1 MRVKHD
7 LKLGVTP
14 FYLHAVKEAKKY
26 VDFFKVASYELMWL
40 DLHNSIIKQ
49 NLPTIISTGMAELDE
64 IITIK
69 NLYESKG
76 FGLDKLTFLHCESNY
91 PASYETINL
100 AAINTMKEKLGCE
113 IGWSDHTRDI
123 DVICNAMF
131 GYGVKTI
138 EMHFDLDGIGEEAT
152 GGHCWLP
159 ADVQTLIHKVTK
171 FKAMAGSGL
180 KQPAST
186 ELKERFWRADPT
198 DGLRPI
204 KKIRGN
210 LGL

>member
-1 MRVKHD
+1 
-7 LKLGVTP
+7 
-14 FYLHAVKEAKKY
+14 
-26 VDFFKVASYELMWL
+26 
-40 DLHNSIIKQ
+40 
-49 NLPTIISTGMAELDE
+49 
-64 IITIK
+64 
-69 NLYESKG
+69 
-76 FGLDKLTFLHCESNY
+76 
-91 PASYETINL
+91 
-100 AAINTMKEKLGCE
+100 
-113 IGWSDHTRDI
+113 
-123 DVICNAMF
+123 MF

-138 EMHFDLDGIGEEAT
+138 EIRFDLDGIGEEAE
-152 GGHCWLP
+152 GIVGFP
-159 ADVQTLIHKVTK
+159 ADMQTLIHKVTK